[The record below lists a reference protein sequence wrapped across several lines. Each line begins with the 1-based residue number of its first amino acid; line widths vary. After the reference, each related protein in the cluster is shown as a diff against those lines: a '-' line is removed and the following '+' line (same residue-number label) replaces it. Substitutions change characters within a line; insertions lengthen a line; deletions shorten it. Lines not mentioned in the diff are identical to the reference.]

1 MEDARLS
8 SDQSAGSVATSFDRG
23 LSPDPQRT
31 QSLIDHL
38 SVRSERLGN
47 MLKGAW
53 VCLGHEQENPDVH
66 SQVASS
72 MWELMEKA
80 QKDLT
85 ALPMQL
91 NSGELVGK
99 VRALSAS
106 WRVAALPVGDS
117 SWDGSCTDE
126 QKTVLVEVNATLD
139 DFDAKYPP
147 NNERRTA
154 IIQALSGSSGIPEN
168 IMIERDA
175 AWKRLFEYFVAI
187 RHHNRTTTTDELIAN
202 MVELEQLLLDMQ
214 GVEIIQ
220 VLDDLDLDI
229 EEMEAS
235 L

>member
-1 MEDARLS
+1 MEDAKLS
-8 SDQSAGSVATSFDRG
+8 GESSAGSVATSFDRG

-31 QSLIDHL
+31 QSLIDYL
-38 SVRSERLGN
+38 SAKSERLGN

-53 VCLGHEQENPDVH
+53 VCLGHESENPDVH
-66 SQVASS
+66 AQVASS

-85 ALPMQL
+85 ALPI
-91 NSGELVGK
+91 NSGEIIGQ
-99 VRALSAS
+99 VRTLSAS
-106 WRVAALPVGDS
+106 WKAAAMPVGDS

-126 QKTVLVEVNATLD
+126 QKAVLVEVNATLEY
-139 DFDAKYPP
+139 FDTNYPS

-154 IIQALSGSSGIPEN
+154 IIQALSGSSGIPGN
-168 IMIERDA
+168 IMIDRDN

-187 RHHNRTTTTDELIAN
+187 RHHNRTTTTEELMAN

-220 VLDDLDLDI
+220 VLDDLDTDI
-229 EEMEAS
+229 EEVEAS

>member
-8 SDQSAGSVATSFDRG
+8 DDLPVGSVATSPDRG

-31 QSLIDHL
+31 QNLVDHL
-38 SVRSERLGN
+38 SSKSERLGN

-53 VCLGHEQENPDVH
+53 VCLGHEIENPDVH

-85 ALPMQL
+85 ALSMQL
-91 NSGELVGK
+91 NSGELVGQ
-99 VRALSAS
+99 VRTLSAN
-106 WRVAALPVGDS
+106 WKAAALPVGDS
-117 SWDGSCTDE
+117 SWDGTCTDE
-126 QKTVLVEVNATLD
+126 QKAILIEVNSTLE
-139 DFDAKYPP
+139 DFDTKYPP

-154 IIQALSGSSGIPEN
+154 IIQALSGTSGIPGN

-175 AWKRLFEYFVAI
+175 AWKRLFEYFAAI
-187 RHHNRTTTTDELIAN
+187 RHHNRTTTTEELIAN

-220 VLDDLDLDI
+220 VLDDLDIDI